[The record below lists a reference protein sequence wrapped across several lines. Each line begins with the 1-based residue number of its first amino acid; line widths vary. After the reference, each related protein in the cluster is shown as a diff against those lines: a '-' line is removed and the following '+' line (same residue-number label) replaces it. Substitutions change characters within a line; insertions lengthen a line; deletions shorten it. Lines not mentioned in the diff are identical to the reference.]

1 MKVKL
6 PIIFEE
12 DPINFLNFE
21 SIDTSDTEN
30 IELHIDCRDFV
41 KEEGKLYFSLD
52 FELPNGFT
60 VQHVRHEYLNI
71 YENKYDKIFTICP
84 YTVKKRNKFL
94 GRELYEYCYYPSPTS
109 WTTKNEKI
117 YDLIYAGSFSN
128 YFVPNEILNYNYI
141 VINRN
146 GGMYTNVSNIS
157 FKEKLELISK
167 SKIAIVHNT
176 LPQVNIDSFNDGLGY
191 SHEHFIEI
199 GGSNG
204 GISITQ
210 HKSRIIEAAR
220 CRTLLLCRKDS
231 FNIIED
237 FLEPDVDFIYFD
249 DNNFKLI
256 VDDILKN
263 YESYQPM
270 IESAYNK
277 IDKLYNIKNFYENYI
292 QKYGKK
298 IFTNI

>member
-6 PIIFEE
+6 PIIFEQ

-21 SIDTSDTEN
+21 SIDTSDTDN
-30 IELHIDCRDFV
+30 IELHIDCRDFI
-41 KEEGKLYFSLD
+41 KEENKLYFSLD

-60 VQHVRHEYLNI
+60 VAHVRHEYLNI

-84 YTVKKRNKFL
+84 HTVKKRNEFL
-94 GRELYEYCYYPSPTS
+94 GRNLYEYCYYPSPIT

-128 YFVPNEILNYNYI
+128 YFVPNEIINYNYI
-141 VINRN
+141 VINRL
-146 GGMYTNVSNIS
+146 GGMYTNISDVS
-157 FKEKLELISK
+157 FQEKLDLISK
-167 SKIAIVHNT
+167 SKIAIVHNS
-176 LPQVNIDSFNDGLGY
+176 LPQVNVNSFNDGLGY
-191 SHEHFIEI
+191 SHEDFIKV
-199 GGSNG
+199 GSSNG
-204 GISITQ
+204 GPSITQ
-210 HKSRIIEAAR
+210 HKSRVIEAAR

-237 FLEPDVDFIYFD
+237 FLTPNVDFIYFD
-249 DNNFKLI
+249 DDNFKDI
-256 VDDILKN
+256 VDDILAN
-263 YESYQPM
+263 YENYYPM

-277 IDKLYNIKNFYENYI
+277 VENLYNIKNFYKDYV

-298 IFTNI
+298 ILTNI